1 MTVNGPDPTM
11 LVVSVVIA
19 LALASMWL
27 VALADIAR
35 REPWDFPP
43 LASGADSRPIWLF
56 VVILGNGVGSLIYYV
71 LVMRP
76 HPRKR

>member
-1 MTVNGPDPTM
+1 
-11 LVVSVVIA
+11 
-19 LALASMWL
+19 
-27 VALADIAR
+27 
-35 REPWDFPP
+35 
-43 LASGADSRPIWLF
+43 